1 MPKLPRY
8 TRPLVLC
15 ILLCCSFPAVTARE
29 PLPDSLARERI
40 SVIQEMLDQGR
51 KGANRWW
58 KGWLIGYSAATV
70 AQTAIAVT
78 GDDLKTHQD
87 WTLGAVSTL
96 LGAAGQL
103 ISPLTPGYTS
113 DRLREMPE
121 NTAEDLAIKL
131 AEAEK
136 QLEACALR
144 EKSGRSWK
152 THALDGAV
160 NVGFGI
166 VIWYGFKRSF
176 MEGFTNIALNTAV
189 CEAQIFSQPTR
200 AIRNYNR
207 YCQQYHN
214 ESVLVEVPPAV
225 SWHFTLSPGGLGVRI
240 VF

>member
-1 MPKLPRY
+1 MLKPPRY
-8 TRPLVLC
+8 TRAIVVC
-15 ILLCCSFPAVTARE
+15 ILLCGCFLPVSSQE
-29 PLPDSLARERI
+29 PLPDTLARERI
-40 SVIQEMLDQGR
+40 RVIQEMLDQGR

-70 AQTAIAVT
+70 GQTAIAIA
-78 GDDLKTHQD
+78 GDDLKTRQD

-121 NTAEDLAIKL
+121 NTADDLAIKL
-131 AEAEK
+131 AEAENL
-136 QLEACALR
+136 LEACALR

-152 THALDGAV
+152 THTLDGAV
-160 NVGFGI
+160 NVGLGM

-207 YCQQYHN
+207 YCQQYHT
-214 ESVLVEVPPAV
+214 EAGLVELPPAV
-225 SWHFTLSPGGLGVRI
+225 SWHFTLSPGGLGIRI